1 MKIVRLE
8 DLKGTEREVISPDGW
23 TSYRF
28 LLENDGMG
36 FSMHETVF
44 PAGTET
50 PMWYKHHL
58 EAVYCYSGEGSITNL
73 DTGERHAIAPGTL
86 YALDKHDR
94 HVLKADTEMRLV
106 CAFNPPVTGREIHDA
121 DGAYAPP
128 VAQGLPSAAS

>member
-44 PAGTET
+44 PPGLEFA
-50 PMWYKHHL
+50 MWYKHHL

-86 YALDKHDR
+86 YALDRHDR

-128 VAQGLPSAAS
+128 VAHGLPAAGS